1 MSRELDGIEQ
11 LRKLADKFEAA
22 GNLGAMQRT
31 LRTANDLLRDLNKD
45 RIQRNV
51 TPSGKK
57 MRERKEPQL
66 GNAHISFLYERAD
79 GFRAIRNL
87 KNYRNEGDK
96 YTGFDR
102 YRGAIRSFLKRRIIR
117 TISLDKRKITAPRSH
132 QKMFKQLIRAKWL
145 KAKMTKQ
152 EASIY
157 FAGVA
162 DQVAYVHHFGEKDKP
177 NPHAKPVQYPEREL
191 LGITDQDIDKIEDLM
206 LKQITEQLK

>member
-1 MSRELDGIEQ
+1 MSNQEDMIEGLQ
-11 LRKLADKFEAA
+11 KLAAKFEAA

-31 LRTANDLLRDLNKD
+31 LREANDLLRDLNKD

-57 MRERKEPQL
+57 MRERKVPQL
-66 GNAHISFLYERAD
+66 ANAHIAFLYERAD

-102 YRGAIRSFLKRRIIR
+102 YRGAVRTFLKRRIIR

-132 QKMFKQLIRAKWL
+132 QKMFKQLI
-145 KAKMTKQ
+145 KARWMKARMTKQ
-152 EASIY
+152 EATVY
-157 FAGVA
+157 FAGIA
-162 DQVAYVHHFGEKDKP
+162 GQVAYVHHHGEKDRPHP
-177 NPHAKPVQYPEREL
+177 NAAPVQYPEREL

-206 LKQITEQLK
+206 LNHMREQL